1 MKFTVANTPIELL
14 GNGEVYNN
22 ILKELSGYPETAKDP
37 QVKFAVNTKDS
48 FDVPDTLTIASDI
61 LYNPRYFA
69 LKSTY
74 VRFEVKGIIFEGE
87 PLEVNIFPV
96 MKRQILKIQHKFTDW
111 NFFTVEESLA
121 KNFMYN
127 IFDFIMELKFLAS
140 GTQGSSFIHAS
151 SIEKDGKAVLFVA
164 AGGVGKTSI
173 MLQIL
178 KKAGWRY
185 LSDDLSIIDS
195 DGRVYF
201 NPKYIQIYPYNVNND
216 PELYNLL
223 MNGRGIIDKLN
234 WYYRKYRYGES
245 SVRRR
250 VDPRIFFGR
259 EKVSNSASINKVIN
273 MVRTGVKDFEMDEIN
288 PHAVSNIAS
297 EILSFEINPFFKYS
311 CLCNGGG
318 TDSPFPKIEEVKE
331 RARQRFQE
339 ILKNIPCYQLRVP
352 LKATP
357 SDLYEYI
364 DKNTPIFYV

>member
-1 MKFTVANTPIELL
+1 MKLIVANIPIELS

-22 ILKELSGYPETAKDP
+22 ISKELSGFPETKEDP
-37 QVKFAVNTKDS
+37 EVSFRINTKKLE
-48 FDVPDTLTIASDI
+48 VPYNVTVASDI
-61 LYNPRYFA
+61 LYNARYFA
-69 LKSTY
+69 LKNASLN
-74 VRFEVKGIIFEGE
+74 FEIKGKIFEKE
-87 PLEVNIFPV
+87 QLEVNVYPV
-96 MKRQILKIQHKFTDW
+96 IRRKGISKIRQRFSDW
-111 NFFTVEESLA
+111 NFFTIEETLA

-127 IFDFIMELKFLAS
+127 IFDFIMELKFLAN

-151 SIEKDGKAVLFVA
+151 SIENQGKAVLFVA

-216 PELYNLL
+216 SELYNLL
-223 MNGRGIIDKLN
+223 MSGRGIIDKLN

-250 VDPRIFFGR
+250 VDPRTFFGG
-259 EKVSNSASINKVIN
+259 EKVSKSASINKVIN
-273 MVRTGVKDFEMDEIN
+273 LVRTSVKDFEVDEIN
-288 PHAVSNIAS
+288 PHVVSNIAS
-297 EILSFEINPFFKYS
+297 EILSLEINPFFKYS

-318 TDSPFPKIEEVKE
+318 TDSPFPKIEEIKE
-331 RARQRFQE
+331 RARQRFHE
-339 ILKNIPCYQLRVP
+339 IFKNITCYQLRVP

-364 DKNTPIFYV
+364 DKNTSIFYV

>member
-1 MKFTVANTPIELL
+1 MKFIVANIPTELS
-14 GNGEVYNN
+14 GNGEVYDN
-22 ILKELSGYPETAKDP
+22 IRKELSGYPETKENP
-37 QVKFAVNTKDS
+37 EVSFRIHTKRLG
-48 FDVPDTLTIASDI
+48 VPHNVTVASDI
-61 LYNPRYFA
+61 FYNVRYFA
-69 LKSTY
+69 TKSTALHL
-74 VRFEVKGIIFEGE
+74 EIKGKIFEKE
-87 PLEVNIFPV
+87 PLEVNVYPV
-96 MKRQILKIQHKFTDW
+96 AKKKRVSRIRQRFMDR
-111 NFFTVEESLA
+111 NFFTTEETLA
-121 KNFMYN
+121 KNFMYT

-140 GTQGSSFIHAS
+140 GTQGSGFIHAS
-151 SIEKDGKAVLFVA
+151 SIEKDGIAVLFVA
-164 AGGVGKTSI
+164 AGAVGKTSI

-259 EKVSNSASINKVIN
+259 EKVSKSASINKVIN
-273 MVRTGVKDFEMDEIN
+273 LVRTGVKDFEMDKIN

-297 EILSFEINPFFKYS
+297 EILSLEINPFFKYS

>member
-1 MKFTVANTPIELL
+1 MKFTVADVPVELS
-14 GNGEVYNN
+14 GEGKVCAN
-22 ILKELSGYPETAKDP
+22 ILKELSGYPETQKNPEVHFFIHNKNLFEVP
-37 QVKFAVNTKDS
+37 QNVTV
-48 FDVPDTLTIASDI
+48 ASDI
-61 LYNPRYFA
+61 FYNATYFA
-69 LKSTY
+69 LKSTPLKFEIKGRISGKEPIE
-74 VRFEVKGIIFEGE
+74 VHVCPVIGKKLPIEIRQRF
-87 PLEVNIFPV
+87 
-96 MKRQILKIQHKFTDW
+96 RDW
-111 NFFTVEESLA
+111 NFFTREETLA

-127 IFDFIMELKFLAS
+127 IFDFIIETKLLANN
-140 GTQGSSFIHAS
+140 SSFIHAS
-151 SIEKDGKAVLFVA
+151 SIENQGKAVLFVA

-173 MLQIL
+173 MLQIM
-178 KKAGWRY
+178 KKASWRY

-216 PELYNLL
+216 SELYNLL

-234 WYYRKYRYGES
+234 WYYRKYRYGAS

-259 EKVSNSASINKVIN
+259 EKVSKSASINKVIN
-273 MVRTGVKDFEMDEIN
+273 LVRMGVKDFEVDEIN
-288 PHAVSNIAS
+288 PHVVSNIAS
-297 EILSFEINPFFKYS
+297 EILSLEINPFFKYS

-364 DKNTPIFYV
+364 DKNTSIFYV